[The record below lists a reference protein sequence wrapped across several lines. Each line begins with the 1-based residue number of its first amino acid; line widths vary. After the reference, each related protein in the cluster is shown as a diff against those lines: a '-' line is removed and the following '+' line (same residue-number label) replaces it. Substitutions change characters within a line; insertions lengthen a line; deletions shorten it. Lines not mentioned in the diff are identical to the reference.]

1 MEIDATTLRDLSVFI
16 ADTEDSVFQ
25 KINFTRTTGGR
36 TELEQLLRHPYHDL
50 NKILATQDTLRW
62 ILERESAWPK
72 DISNGTLMVLEKY
85 YTYNFDTIPNS
96 SSPVDALAYKVFH
109 GPDFSMVRYSLG
121 HFLDFFKGIDRILS
135 GYSGEGVPAMLRDLL
150 TEVRAR
156 MDHDV
161 IREAVV
167 AGGVEKM
174 RRQQFLALGHF
185 LLYRY
190 KHQMQDLLRLYH
202 RLDAY
207 YGMAM
212 AVLHLGLHFP
222 AIRSQT
228 TPVIKAEGLF
238 HLLLSDPV
246 PYNLQLDYENNF
258 LFLTG
263 ANMGGKSTFIRAVGI
278 SVYLAHVG
286 MGVPA
291 VSMELSLFDGLLSNI
306 QVQDNILKGESY
318 FFNEVQRIKN
328 TVLKVADGKKW
339 LILID
344 ELFKGTNI
352 EDAMNCSTA
361 VIKGLVK
368 VKSSLFV
375 LSTHLYEIGASL
387 TGYPNIAFRY
397 FETEVRGDQLLFSY
411 QLRDGIS
418 NDRIGYLILRRE
430 KVIDLLENLPNKAG
444 TNIAVPIKPSQP

>member
-1 MEIDATTLRDLSVFI
+1 MEIDAITYTDLSVFNV
-16 ADTEDSVFQ
+16 DVEDSVFH
-25 KINFTRTTGGR
+25 KLNYTRTTGGR
-36 TELEQLLRHPYHDL
+36 EELEVLLRHPYHDL
-50 NKILATQDTLRW
+50 GKILSTQETLRW
-62 ILERESAWPK
+62 IQDREASWPTEV
-72 DISNGTLMVLEKY
+72 SNGTLMVMEKY
-85 YTYNFDTIPNS
+85 YTYNFDPIPNTG
-96 SSPVDALAYKVFH
+96 SPVEALAFKIFH
-109 GPDFSMVRYSLG
+109 GPDFSMVRYSAG
-121 HFLDFFKGIDRILS
+121 HFLDFFKGVDTL
-135 GYSGEGVPAMLRDLL
+135 LRVYL
-150 TEVRAR
+150 TEETPTLLKELLGEVRTR
-156 MDHDV
+156 MDHDQ
-161 IREAVV
+161 IREAIAARDV
-167 AGGVEKM
+167 M
-174 RRQQFLALGHF
+174 YMSRQQLLAFGHF

-190 KHQMQDLLRLYH
+190 KHQMLDLIRLYH

-207 YGMAM
+207 YGMAR
-212 AVLHLGLHFP
+212 AVVELGLHFP
-222 AIRSQT
+222 KISRQD

-238 HLLLSDPV
+238 HLLLTDPV
-246 PYNLQLDYENNF
+246 PYNLQLDYASNF

-278 SVYLAHVG
+278 SVFLAHIG

-291 VSMELSLFDGLLSNI
+291 ASMELSLFDGLLSNI

-375 LSTHLYEIGASL
+375 LSTHLYEIGAGL
-387 TGYPNIAFRY
+387 RTYPNIAFRY
-397 FETEVRGDQLLFSY
+397 FETEVRGEQLVFSY
-411 QLRDGIS
+411 QLKEGIS
-418 NDRIGYLILRRE
+418 NDRIGYLILKQE
-430 KVIDLLENLPNKAG
+430 KVIDLLEGLPGQTVG
-444 TNIAVPIKPSQP
+444 T

>member
-1 MEIDATTLRDLSVFI
+1 MEIDATTYRDLSIFNTD
-16 ADTEDSVFQ
+16 AEDSVFQ

-36 TELEQLLRHPYHDL
+36 DELESLLRHPYHDL
-50 NKILATQDTLRW
+50 GKILSTQETLGW
-62 ILERESAWPK
+62 ILEREASWPAE
-72 DISNGTLMVLEKY
+72 ITNGTLMVLEKY

-109 GPDFSMVRYSLG
+109 GPDFSMVRYSVG
-121 HFLDFFKGIDRILS
+121 HFLDFFRGIDQILRS
-135 GYSGEGVPAMLRDLL
+135 YSAEGAPSLLRELL
-150 TEVRAR
+150 AEVRSR
-156 MDHDV
+156 MNHEK
-161 IREAVV
+161 IRQAVEAGSVTN
-167 AGGVEKM
+167 M
-174 RRQQFLALGHF
+174 NRQQSLGFGHF

-190 KHQMQDLLRLYH
+190 KHQMLDLIRLYH

-207 YGMAM
+207 YGMAR
-212 AVLHLGLHFP
+212 AVRELGLHFP
-222 AIRSQT
+222 RISRQD
-228 TPVIKAEGLF
+228 TPVIKAQGLF
-238 HLLLSDPV
+238 HLLLGNPV
-246 PYNLQLDYENNF
+246 PYTLQLDQASNF

-263 ANMGGKSTFIRAVGI
+263 ANMGGKSTFIRAIGI
-278 SVYLAHVG
+278 SIFLAHVG

-291 VSMELSLFDGLLSNI
+291 ASMELSLFDGLLSNI

-368 VKSSLFV
+368 VKSALFV
-375 LSTHLYEIGASL
+375 LSTHLYEIGADL
-387 TGYPNIAFRY
+387 VGYPNIAFRY

-411 QLRDGIS
+411 QLKEGIS

-430 KVIDLLENLPNKAG
+430 KVIDLLEGLPG
-444 TNIAVPIKPSQP
+444 KPKDI